1 MHELPSNKNDRLT
14 HKIKPEQT
22 LQTQW
27 ARLLANCG
35 MSSMNMS
42 EVRDQGSESH
52 ELEENLHSV
61 LL

>member
-1 MHELPSNKNDRLT
+1 MHELPSNKNDRIFT
-14 HKIKPEQT
+14 VIIKPEQT
-22 LQTQW
+22 LPTQW
-27 ARLLANCG
+27 ARLLANCR

-52 ELEENLHSV
+52 ELGENLV